1 MRDAMQA
8 GFLMVFL
15 FGLGIIVGQWFGDL
29 ANRRALSTLARLQR
43 TGNPDAPP
51 PVATGADLRF
61 PSAEGAAQARVSK
74 DSIERGADHLQAV
87 AKDSGLPIS
96 RKQALEDAAMMLGQS
111 PDALGGAR

>member
-1 MRDAMQA
+1 MSDATLFVGVLLLA
-8 GFLMVFL
+8 VIIGALIAFLAFRYAFSM
-15 FGLGIIVGQWFGDL
+15 
-29 ANRRALSTLARLQR
+29 LARMQR
-43 TGNPDAPP
+43 TGSPDTPK
-51 PVATGADLRF
+51 PVDTGADLRF
-61 PSAEGAAQARVSK
+61 PSAEGAAQARVSL